1 MASELGGGDD
11 TNGSLFEGMVLF
23 TPSNLS
29 QTPDPSP
36 LPPRPAV
43 PPPPPPPPSH
53 TQPLDEDLFSDLTLQ
68 IAETLSPDPPPLAP
82 APAPADPPPLALAP
96 APADPHPLPPPPSR
110 QISRKKKRA
119 VRIGYARD
127 DATAAAPDDPP
138 SPPPRPLPS
147 SSGEPAVI
155 ATTPSPAEL
164 PPPTPLEIDS
174 YPHHAIPELPDQSR
188 GESDDKS
195 SDSILEEEE
204 NQGKDLRSVEEE
216 IVPSEDWASTK
227 DDAFGSIEE
236 KLELVRARIS
246 KKLDLL
252 GKKVAS
258 VAVERKELVRRRRK
272 AAESVNFASERY
284 KELEKELEEACEAE
298 DFEWAERVSE
308 SLAAVEKEKDEL
320 LIRLREV
327 EMECDSVESKMQEM
341 LESQIGAEEEGAG
354 LLEQFA
360 KDAVDSAALVLKSAE
375 DTSSKKLEEW
385 KSLMESL
392 EIKKLEME
400 IQSCLIS
407 EARLGLAH
415 GIDSLVEDDKKE
427 KEMLKRKGGILAKE
441 LDELL
446 TLVRLKEAE
455 IAENNSQI
463 QEVESRISNVVS
475 EFHETQ
481 SSIDSKHDNL
491 QAALLKVESE
501 SEALLVKKKE
511 IDEFIYLAEQK
522 RLKLI
527 ELASV
532 SADEAKTCLDLVG
545 LRKSLA
551 SSFLKSRE
559 DKVRLAKTEVK
570 ILEDIQML
578 KQQISGSRTTL
589 QELSSSRA
597 SIEEEIVSFKQRIGF
612 IDKRGPELEAEKK
625 VAAAARNFKE
635 AGRIAAEAKALNIEK
650 EDLQNKREKAVLE
663 LEKLE
668 KEIKG
673 ILDKIQECE
682 MQISQ
687 KEKEAATTSFKRLQ
701 LIAAA
706 ARAERAEALEMGDDE
721 EGDILLKEAESA
733 ECKTRELQEAYGLE
747 PDGNEKTSD
756 HFVSIASIINL
767 AGQHLAEMAS
777 SLKLPVASG

>member
-1 MASELGGGDD
+1 
-11 TNGSLFEGMVLF
+11 MVLF
-23 TPSNLS
+23 SPSDLS
-29 QTPDPSP
+29 PPPEPSP
-36 LPPRPAV
+36 SPPPQAV
-43 PPPPPPPPSH
+43 SPPPPPPPSH
-53 TQPLDEDLFSDLTLQ
+53 SQPLDEDLFSDLTLQ
-68 IAETLSPDPPPLAP
+68 TPQPLSPDPPPT
-82 APAPADPPPLALAP
+82 APAPADS
-96 APADPHPLPPPPSR
+96 HPLHPPPSR

-127 DATAAAPDDPP
+127 AAAAPDDPP
-138 SPPPRPLPS
+138 SPLPGPLPFS
-147 SSGEPAVI
+147 AGEPAVI
-155 ATTPSPAEL
+155 AATPSPAEL
-164 PPPTPLEIDS
+164 SPPSPLEIDS
-174 YPHHAIPELPDQSR
+174 CQHHAIPELPDQSR

-195 SDSILEEEE
+195 SDSILEEDKD
-204 NQGKDLRSVEEE
+204 QDKDLRSVEEE
-216 IVPSEDWASTK
+216 IVPSADWASTK

-252 GKKVAS
+252 RQKLAS
-258 VAVERKELVRRRRK
+258 VAAERKELVRRRRK

-284 KELEKELEEACEAE
+284 RELEKELEEACEAE
-298 DFEWAERVSE
+298 DFERAERVSE
-308 SLAAVEKEKDEL
+308 SLVAVEKEKDEL

-341 LESQIGAEEEGAG
+341 LESQIVAEEEGAV

-360 KDAVDSAALVLKSAE
+360 KDAADSAALVLKNAE

-385 KSLMESL
+385 QSLMESL
-392 EIKKLEME
+392 EIKKLEVE
-400 IQSCLIS
+400 IESCLTS
-407 EARLGLAH
+407 EARLGLEHA
-415 GIDSLVEDDKKE
+415 IDSLVEDDKKE
-427 KEMLKRKGGILAKE
+427 KEMLKRKGDILAKE

-463 QEVESRISNVVS
+463 QEVESRISNVVT

-491 QAALLKVESE
+491 QATLLKVESE

-511 IDEFIYLAEQK
+511 IDEFMYLAEQK

-532 SADEAKTCLDLVG
+532 SAGEAKTCLDLVG

-559 DKVRLAKTEVK
+559 DKARLAKTEEK
-570 ILEDIQML
+570 ILEDIQIL

-597 SIEEEIVSFKQRIGF
+597 SIEEDIVSFKQRIGF

-635 AGRIAAEAKALNIEK
+635 AGRIAAEAKTLNIEK
-650 EDLQNKREKAVLE
+650 EDLQNRMEKAVSE

-668 KEIKG
+668 KEIKC
-673 ILDKIQECE
+673 ILDQIQESE
-682 MQISQ
+682 VLISQ
-687 KEKEAATTSFKRLQ
+687 KEKEAAMTSFKRLQ
-701 LIAAA
+701 LVAAA
-706 ARAERAEALEMGDDE
+706 ARAERAAALEMGDEE

-733 ECKTRELQEAYGLE
+733 ECKTRELQEAYNLKS
-747 PDGNEKTSD
+747 DNNEKTLD
-756 HFVSIASIINL
+756 QFVSIASIANL
-767 AGQHLAEMAS
+767 AGQHLTEMAS